1 MERIVGILKRSELFL
16 GLDDGDL
23 RKIAS
28 LPSCVICDYGAG
40 EHIFRAGE
48 AATDMYVLVAGRVSV
63 FTWKSAPAVGDSE
76 RNVVATVTRGGTF
89 GLSAF
94 IPPPLRYLSAVAE
107 EPATVLSIGMK
118 ELRALFDDD
127 AAIGYEVMK
136 SLVSIIGVNFR
147 NLEELIIAG

>member
-23 RKIAS
+23 RKIAG

-63 FTWKSAPAVGDSE
+63 FTWKPTDGGASE